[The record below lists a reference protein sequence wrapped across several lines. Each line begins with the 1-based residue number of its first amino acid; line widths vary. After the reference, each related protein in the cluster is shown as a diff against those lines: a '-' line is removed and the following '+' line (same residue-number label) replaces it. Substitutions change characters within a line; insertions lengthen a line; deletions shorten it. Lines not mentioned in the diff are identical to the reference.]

1 MIVTLIVAGLLGLV
15 FGSFISMLSWR
26 LPRIMG
32 LNSNEQLNA
41 ISLGGSKC
49 PNCQSKLPWYR
60 LIPVVSWLATR
71 GHCHQ
76 CKLAISTRYPI
87 IELSSAISVILVISY
102 FGFNLQGVLAALLAL
117 WLLTISVID
126 IEHQLILDNLSL
138 PLLWLGLFVNTF
150 ETFTTSQSAIL
161 GAIAG
166 YGLLWLVFH
175 IYRLITGKQG
185 MGYGDFK
192 LLAALGAWLGI
203 GALPNITMIAA
214 FTSLIIGLILILLK
228 KHHWQN
234 QIAFGPFLALGGIIS
249 LGLQQGDILSI
260 TN

>member
-1 MIVTLIVAGLLGLV
+1 MIITLISSGLMGLV

-26 LPRIMG
+26 LPQIME
-32 LNSNEQLNA
+32 LNLTEQLNE

-49 PNCQSKLPWYR
+49 PNCQTKLPWYR
-60 LIPVVSWLATR
+60 LIPVISWLATY

-76 CKLAISTRYPI
+76 CKQPISIRYPI
-87 IELSSAISVILVISY
+87 IELSSAISVMLVISY
-102 FGFNLQGVLAALLAL
+102 FGFNLHGALAALLVL
-117 WLLTISVID
+117 WLLIISVID

-138 PLLWLGLFVNTF
+138 PLLWLGLLVNTF
-150 ETFTTSQSAIL
+150 DTFTSPQHAIL

-175 IYRLITGKQG
+175 LYRLITGKHG

-203 GALPNITMIAA
+203 SALPSIIMIAA
-214 FTSLIIGLILILLK
+214 CTSLIIGLTLILIK
-228 KHHWQN
+228 KHHWQS

-249 LGLQQGDILSI
+249 LVLQQGTFYL
-260 TN
+260 